1 MWTQPLRC
9 TKNFCF
15 LLSNSL
21 YILTHKTKHTQWM
34 IALYITLHLQ
44 HHNLF
49 FFARKTL
56 SSCFIPSSFV
66 NNAKQ
71 MHLSFI
77 VGHIPLGDVQIY
89 CMKFIN
95 MFKNQKKSSSI
106 SSFFFVSFVCTAVV
120 SYFPLLFLWNTT
132 LIFK

>member
-1 MWTQPLRC
+1 
-9 TKNFCF
+9 
-15 LLSNSL
+15 
-21 YILTHKTKHTQWM
+21 M

-106 SSFFFVSFVCTAVV
+106 SSFFFVSFVCTTVV
-120 SYFPLLFLWNTT
+120 SYFSPFIFVKYNSNIQIMLISRHRRLTHNTYNT
-132 LIFK
+132 KKK